1 MVKGI
6 ICMYQF
12 IHDAIH
18 PSLSDKTK
26 VIYPRIPSS
35 RFITKKL
42 HRGDIVFLIQ
52 YSPKGLI
59 LY

>member
-6 ICMYQF
+6 ICMSQF

-42 HRGDIVFLIQ
+42 HRGDIVFF
-52 YSPKGLI
+52 
-59 LY
+59 